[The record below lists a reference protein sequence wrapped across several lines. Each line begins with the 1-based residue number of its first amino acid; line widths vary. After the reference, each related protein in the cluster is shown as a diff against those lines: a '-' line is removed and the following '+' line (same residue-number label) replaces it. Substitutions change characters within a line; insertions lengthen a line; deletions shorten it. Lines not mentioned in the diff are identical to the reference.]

1 MRVVSTAAFLMI
13 GSFLAG
19 AAEAAIEEPQAGH
32 VFFKCRLVIN
42 PSEGKTIPDAI
53 IEVAGGKILEVGGAA
68 EVPIAPGAK
77 VVDFGDKFIIPGLVD
92 THGHLYT
99 RLAGEWCKTNP
110 LLPAFYLAAGVT
122 TVGDPGSMD
131 FAGDVALRERIDSGQ
146 IPGPRFFLAGEY
158 IQMPPIRIP
167 WMKSTETADQ
177 ARAIVDDAA
186 KQGAAAI
193 KIYDHVQGDVL
204 RAAIDRAHDRSMR
217 VWAHVG
223 AVSFQQAIDM
233 GVDQL
238 FHGVLVMSDGRKPRI
253 PVDDF
258 IAWIK
263 GAGDLDLTAPAI
275 QAMFRSAARR
285 KVVLTPTVGV
295 LGMFWVPDRKAH
307 HMEEQERFYTP
318 AAWKSVQTR
327 LAGPIPFKVSAE
339 DFDRQRTKNQE
350 FIRRAHEAG
359 CLLSTGTDY
368 TLLTMLP
375 GWTLWREME
384 IFAEAGLPPM
394 AVLKAATWNGAY
406 AVGRT
411 DLLGSLEP
419 GKLAD
424 FVVLDANPL
433 ERVGNV
439 RRVHRVVKG
448 GIVYDREALL
458 TPLVGKVD

>member
-1 MRVVSTAAFLMI
+1 MNLAAAFLMI

-19 AAEAAIEEPQAGH
+19 LAEAGLEEPQPGH

-42 PSEGKTIPDAI
+42 PSDGKTIPDAI
-53 IEVAGGKILEVGGAA
+53 IEVAGGKIVEVGAA
-68 EVPIAPGAK
+68 VPIAPGVK
-77 VVDFGDKFIIPGLVD
+77 VIDFGDKFIIPGLVD

-99 RLAGEWCKTNP
+99 RLGREWRKTNP
-110 LLPAFYLAAGVT
+110 LLPAFFLAAGIT
-122 TVGDPGSMD
+122 AVGNPGSMD
-131 FAGDVALRERIDSGQ
+131 FAGDVALRDRIDSGQ
-146 IPGPRFFLAGEY
+146 LPGPRFFLAGEY

-167 WMKSTETADQ
+167 WMKKTETAEQ

-186 KQGAAAI
+186 KQGAMAI
-193 KIYDHVQGDVL
+193 KIYDHVHGDVL
-204 RAAIDRAHDRSMR
+204 RAAIERAHERSLR

-223 AVSFQQAIDM
+223 AVTFQQAIDM

-238 FHGVLVMSDGRKPRI
+238 FHGVVVMSDGRKPGT

-258 IAWIK
+258 EEWIR
-263 GAGDLDLTAPAI
+263 GAGGLDLAARGI

-285 KVVLTPTVGV
+285 KVVITPTAAV
-295 LGMFWVPDRKAH
+295 LEMFWVPDRQAR

-318 AAWKSVQTR
+318 AAWKFVQAR
-327 LAGPIPFKVSAE
+327 LDGTIPFKLSADE
-339 DFDRQRTKNQE
+339 LSREKNKNQE

-359 CLLSTGTDY
+359 CVLSTGTDF
-368 TLLTMLP
+368 TFLTMLP

-384 IFAEAGLPPM
+384 VFAEAGLPPM
-394 AVLKAATWNGAY
+394 EVLKAATWNGAY
-406 AVGRT
+406 ALGRT
-411 DLLGSLEP
+411 DQFGSVEP

-433 ERVGNV
+433 ERISNV

-448 GIVYDREALL
+448 GIIYDREALL
-458 TPLVGKVD
+458 QPLVGKVD